1 MNSASAN
8 YETESQ
14 DRRKQK
20 TEKEGIVAP
29 PDAVVHPLTMV
40 VAVVDTVIAHFA
52 VAGSWWSVCFA
63 RPTVLDTHGV
73 SPNFEISW

>member
-14 DRRKQK
+14 DLNGFGILHLPPSEDIAYRRKQK

-40 VAVVDTVIAHFA
+40 VAVVDTVIA
-52 VAGSWWSVCFA
+52 
-63 RPTVLDTHGV
+63 L
-73 SPNFEISW
+73 